1 MKVMK
6 FSVLSTLVAA
16 GLMLGACGG
25 TGSNGELEKLKAE
38 NAKLQDDLKNRDS
51 QVDEMMA
58 DFNSIEDNL
67 LQVQQKE
74 KAIAAGDVQN
84 SAETGGDAKARIEAE
99 IQSINELM
107 TKNKEQ
113 IASLQK
119 KIKNSNMKIGQFEKT
134 IERLNLLIQEKDA
147 EISALNE
154 KLVALNYQVEGLNR
168 SVDSL
173 RTDGDAKSA
182 TIVSKDDELNKVYY
196 AMGTKKEL
204 IANGVLS
211 KDGVFSGGKGKTLNF
226 SSNYFTQG
234 DARTLSSIN
243 IGGKKVK
250 LLSSHP
256 TSSYNLTGEK
266 LEIKD
271 AAAFWRASKYCVIEV
286 K

>member
-6 FSVLSTLVAA
+6 LSVLSTLVAT

-25 TGSNGELEKLKAE
+25 TGSDAELEKLKAE
-38 NAKLQDDLKNRDS
+38 NAKLQEELSGQSGQIDG
-51 QVDEMMA
+51 MMA

-67 LQVQQKE
+67 LEIQKKE
-74 KAIAAGDVQN
+74 KAIAAGQP
-84 SAETGGDAKARIEAE
+84 SAETSGDAKARIEAE

-107 TKNKEQ
+107 DKNKQQ

-119 KIKNSNMKIGQFEKT
+119 KLKSSNLKLGEFEKT
-134 IERLNLLIQEKDA
+134 IERLNLMIQEKDA
-147 EISALNE
+147 EINALNE

-173 RTDGDAKSA
+173 RTDSETKTAAIAG
-182 TIVSKDDELNKVYY
+182 KDDELNKVYY

-211 KDGVFSGGKGKTLNF
+211 KDGVFSGGKGKTLNY

-234 DARTLSSIN
+234 DARSLSSIN
-243 IGGKKVK
+243 IGGKKTK

-256 TSSYNLTGEK
+256 TSSYTLSGEK

-271 AAAFWRASKYCVIEV
+271 AAAFWKASKYCVIEV
-286 K
+286 VK